1 MGLGELD
8 SLVKLHLQVENDDSK
23 ESSQGILSP
32 KCDLVGGLLVGA
44 PRPNSTR
51 PGLQDV
57 KMEFSV
63 MMLAQGMAPANLENL
78 LSSNKFTTQIQIRFR
93 DKTFRC

>member
-1 MGLGELD
+1 M
-8 SLVKLHLQVENDDSK
+8 ENDDSK

-32 KCDLVGGLLVGA
+32 KCDLVNLVGGLLVGA

-63 MMLAQGMAPANLENL
+63 MMLAQGMAPANLDNL
-78 LSSNKFTTQIQIRFR
+78 LSSNKFTTQIQIQRQNV
-93 DKTFRC
+93 